1 MKYKYYHIKGTERNT
16 KRRVYLITKEEKE
29 TMFDTF
35 VLRVTTDGHKV
46 YRSVETDKH
55 YILIG

>member
-1 MKYKYYHIKGTERNT
+1 MKYKYYNIKGTERNI
-16 KRRVYLITKEEKE
+16 KRRVYLITKEVKE

-35 VLRVTTDGHKV
+35 VLRETTLGHKV

>member
-1 MKYKYYHIKGTERNT
+1 MKYKYYYIKGTERNI
-16 KRRVYLITKEEKE
+16 KRRVYLITEELE
-29 TMFDTF
+29 NMFDIY
-35 VLRVTTDGHKV
+35 VLRETTDGHKV

>member
-1 MKYKYYHIKGTERNT
+1 MKYKYQYIKGTERNI

-29 TMFDTF
+29 TMFETF
-35 VLRVTTDGHKV
+35 VLRETTNGHKV

>member
-1 MKYKYYHIKGTERNT
+1 MKYKYYFIKGTERNI

-29 TMFDTF
+29 NMFDTF
-35 VLRVTTDGHKV
+35 VLRETTDGQKI

>member
-1 MKYKYYHIKGTERNT
+1 MKYKYYYIKGTERNV
-16 KRRVYLITKEEKE
+16 KRRVYLITKEELE
-29 TMFDTF
+29 STFDIY
-35 VLRVTTDGHKV
+35 VLRETTNGYKV

>member
-1 MKYKYYHIKGTERNT
+1 MKYKYYYIKGTERNI
-16 KRRVYLITKEEKE
+16 KRRVYLITKEEME
-29 TMFDTF
+29 NMFVTF
-35 VLRVTTDGHKV
+35 VLRETTGGHKV